1 ITCNIFLVVP
11 PVSSTSRLLFQDL
24 TPCCGGKDVELKRF
38 DDYDYDRFVSLMGRR
53 SAAQSDG
60 ESFRPI
66 RAPKTSTVKCLPL
79 LSVPGVAGH
88 HPYFLQTL
96 AHGQVLH

>member
-1 ITCNIFLVVP
+1 M
-11 PVSSTSRLLFQDL
+11 
-24 TPCCGGKDVELKRF
+24 ELKRF

-66 RAPKTSTVKCLPL
+66 RAPKTSTPPNDPRLRL
-79 LSVPGVAGH
+79 RLSVTDHRLDAGTRTSE
-88 HPYFLQTL
+88 LDL
-96 AHGQVLH
+96 